1 MAQSAEGG
9 TSAGVPE
16 WTRDESVAA
25 AMNNILITRRCRRGA
40 ADDGAEMIFVQ
51 FAINNLHS
59 TINNT
64 ERAIKMGCC
73 GSANRVQNHPR
84 SASTKY
90 LLPSHNIRTS
100 GVRSTGPTIMIVPFV
115 ARSVFT
121 FSIAAPRR
129 QHRPSFTQLQ
139 TAPQEPKSPKSP
151 RAWRSCSSL
160 SSLAHSL
167 LAVVTLVAVLCF
179 SARCRRQLFSRQ
191 ELLVLTMGFSPQ
203 LAPL

>member
-90 LLPSHNIRTS
+90 LLPSHNRRTS
-100 GVRSTGPTIMIVPFV
+100 GVRST
-115 ARSVFT
+115 ARL
-121 FSIAAPRR
+121 ARR
-129 QHRPSFTQLQ
+129 PLLCQ
-139 TAPQEPKSPKSP
+139 T
-151 RAWRSCSSL
+151 RY
-160 SSLAHSL
+160 AHSL
-167 LAVVTLVAVLCF
+167 IRAPSPRVPPCCLDAAGGFFASRRSFF
-179 SARCRRQLFSRQ
+179 SQDPRLTVGHRRGRHGH
-191 ELLVLTMGFSPQ
+191 VDG
-203 LAPL
+203 A